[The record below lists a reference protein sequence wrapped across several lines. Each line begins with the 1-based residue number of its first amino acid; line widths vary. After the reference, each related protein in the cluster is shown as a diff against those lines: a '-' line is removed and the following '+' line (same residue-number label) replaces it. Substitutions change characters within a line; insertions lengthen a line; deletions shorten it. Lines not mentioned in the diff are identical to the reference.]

1 MANMTRWDPW
11 SEFVPLRQMMDRLFE
26 DAWLRPSGAT
36 GGSTGAGS
44 AGSGFAFDLYE
55 TPEDYVVNATVPGLR
70 PEDLELTV
78 QGMVLT
84 ISGEIKPP
92 AGAHSS
98 AQYQVRE
105 RQYGRF
111 SRQFHLPLAVDPDRI
126 QAHLEHGILTVHLPK
141 AEAAKPRRI
150 EIQGG
155 SSTMPQLQ
163 ATTSEPSTA

>member
-36 GGSTGAGS
+36 GGSTWAGS
-44 AGSGFAFDLYE
+44 PGSGYAFDLYE
-55 TPEDYVVNATVPGLR
+55 TPEDYVVNATVPGLK
-70 PEDLELTV
+70 PEDVELTV

-84 ISGEIKPP
+84 ISGEIKPEV
-92 AGAHSS
+92 GASES

-111 SRQFHLPLAVDPDRI
+111 SRQFHLPLAVNADRI
-126 QAHLEHGILTVHLPK
+126 EAHLEHGILTVHLPK
-141 AEAAKPRRI
+141 AEEAKPRRI
-150 EIQGG
+150 QIQGG
-155 SSTMPQLQ
+155 SNTVPQLQ
-163 ATTSEPSTA
+163 AVSSEPSTA